1 MSKEDSI
8 LGTNIAFETMARLG
22 LNMHLG
28 TKDKAS
34 KTEAVYFPSR
44 TKMIDSFKKM
54 IKNYYLALKIL
65 RWCPILVNK

>member
-1 MSKEDSI
+1 MDDGDLPFVSREDSI

-22 LNMHLG
+22 LKMHVG

-44 TKMIDSFKKM
+44 TKFID
-54 IKNYYLALKIL
+54 
-65 RWCPILVNK
+65 